1 MLRFLDRCRRCLELQ
16 RYRRNIGRAL
26 ALHLRGEARR
36 DGLTPDH
43 IRCRLEIHWRAR
55 DIHPWDRQ
63 CALGE
68 REALFAEQALTDTE
82 VAVHRLFEQLP
93 YIDVI
98 ELSVV
103 EPASE
108 NPIAQGIV
116 DRSTLNALRPGLKS
130 VGMRLRELGIH
141 YCFAAREKGVPN
153 ESEPAG
159 QLCIR

>member
-1 MLRFLDRCRRCLELQ
+1 MWRVVDRFLRGIEFW
-16 RYRRNIGRAL
+16 RYRRNINRAL
-26 ALHLRGEARR
+26 ALHLRGEVRR
-36 DGLTPDH
+36 DGLTPNH

-55 DIHPWDRQ
+55 DIHPWDRR
-63 CALGE
+63 CTLYE
-68 REALFAEQALTDTE
+68 RESLFAEQALNDTE
-82 VAVHRLFEQLP
+82 VVVHRLFQQLP

>member
-1 MLRFLDRCRRCLELQ
+1 MLRFLDRCLRCLEL
-16 RYRRNIGRAL
+16 RCYRRNISRAL

-63 CALGE
+63 CALRE

-116 DRSTLNALRPGLKS
+116 DRSTLNALRPELKS

-141 YCFAAREKGVPN
+141 YCLAARAKSVSN
-153 ESEPAG
+153 ESDPAG